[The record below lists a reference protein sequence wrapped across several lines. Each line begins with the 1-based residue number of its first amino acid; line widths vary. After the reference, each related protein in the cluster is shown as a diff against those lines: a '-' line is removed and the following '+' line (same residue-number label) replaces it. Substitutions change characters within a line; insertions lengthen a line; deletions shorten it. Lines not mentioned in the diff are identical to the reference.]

1 MKFFQKASLSFLA
14 VASLALSTPHFA
26 EAEGFALQ
34 DWSARGASLAG
45 GVVARGGDAAAVAYN
60 PAAITELEGT
70 QVMLGGEIISLT
82 NTIVGAGSAA
92 GQESESKH
100 KLYTAPHGYITHKAS
115 DTISL
120 GLGMYSRYG
129 LGNNHG
135 AEFFGSAGV
144 YNVELITFSVT
155 PVLAWQVTDKLSL
168 GFGVELMY
176 GDVQLDR
183 RGITYSGTPIPNV
196 DLGLTG
202 DAWAKGFN
210 LSAHYR
216 FNDQWKAG
224 FVFRSHTDLNFN
236 GDLKVSDAPIPALNK
251 TYGGSATLY
260 TPDSY
265 TLALAYYPTQNLSF
279 EGQIQYNTWSRY
291 SELTIKT
298 DLLDSTQIKNWKDTW
313 LFSLSAEYD
322 WNEWLTLRA
331 GASYETS
338 PVDEAHADFIAPV
351 NGRWKYAAGFG
362 VHKDSW
368 SVDFSYVYHDINT
381 LYYDQSDV
389 AILASRT
396 KDVHAHTF
404 GLSLGYKF

>member
-14 VASLALSTPHFA
+14 VASLAVSTPHFA
-26 EAEGFALQ
+26 KAEGFALQ

-82 NTIVGAGSAA
+82 NTIVGAGPFA

-135 AEFFGSAGV
+135 AEFFGSEGV

-176 GDVQLDR
+176 GDVQLDKAMTLAP
-183 RGITYSGTPIPNV
+183 GLKA
-196 DLGLTG
+196 DAGLTG
-202 DAWAKGFN
+202 DALAKGFN
-210 LSAHYR
+210 ISAHYR

-224 FVFRSHTDLNFN
+224 FVFRSHTDLNFS
-236 GDLKVSDAPIPALNK
+236 GDLKVSGLPAGLPIQNG
-251 TYGGSATLY
+251 TYSGSATLY

-279 EGQIQYNTWSRY
+279 EGQVQYNTWSRY
-291 SELTIKT
+291 SELTIDT
-298 DLLDSTQIKNWKDTW
+298 GIGTIPSVKNWKDTW

-338 PVDEAHADFIAPV
+338 PVDEAHADFVAPV

-381 LYYDQSDV
+381 LYYDRSEV
-389 AILASRT
+389 ALLASRT

>member
-14 VASLALSTPHFA
+14 AASLAVSTPHFA
-26 EAEGFALQ
+26 KAEGFALQ

-70 QVMLGGEIISLT
+70 QVMLGGELISLT
-82 NTIVGAGSAA
+82 NTIVGAGIAA

-135 AEFFGSAGV
+135 AEFFGSPAV

-176 GDVQLDR
+176 GDVQLDKAMPL
-183 RGITYSGTPIPNV
+183 GIGIKADAS
-196 DLGLTG
+196 LTG
-202 DAWAKGFN
+202 DALAKGFN
-210 LSAHYR
+210 ISAHYR

-224 FVFRSHTDLNFN
+224 FVFRSHTDLDFS
-236 GDLKVSDAPIPALNK
+236 GDLKISGAPQASPIPNG
-251 TYGGSATLY
+251 TYNGSATLY

-265 TLALAYYPTQNLSF
+265 TLALAYYPTQALSF
-279 EGQIQYNTWSRY
+279 EGQVQYNTWSRY
-291 SELTIKT
+291 SELTINT
-298 DLLDSTQIKNWKDTW
+298 DLGPIPSVKNWKDTW

-338 PVDEAHADFIAPV
+338 PVDETHADFIAPV

-362 VHKDSW
+362 VHKNNW
-368 SVDFSYVYHDINT
+368 TVDVSYVYHDINT
-381 LYYDQSDV
+381 LYYDQAEV
-389 AILASRT
+389 AALASRT